1 MIRVVKIG
9 GRAQSDPDLPAV
21 LASLAGESGT
31 RLCIV
36 HGGGDEVTAVQRRLG
51 REPRFVGGRR
61 FTAPEDIDVVR
72 MVLSGTINKRLVRQL
87 LNAGVPAVGISGEDG
102 GLLPAS
108 LFEEGALG
116 AVGVPVRA
124 QGELL
129 DALLDRGFVPVISP
143 VGRDVVTGAGLNING
158 DDAAAAIA
166 ESLGADELFMVADVP
181 GVLGAQG
188 EALSFV
194 DLDCAGA
201 LVETGVAHGG
211 MAAKLEAGRRAL
223 LGGVRTVRIGDTAA
237 LRDRL
242 LGTQLTHSPSA
253 V

>member
-1 MIRVVKIG
+1 MICVVKIG
-9 GRAQSDPDLPAV
+9 GRAQSDPVLPRV
-21 LASLAGESGT
+21 LSSLAAEAGI

-36 HGGGDEVTAVQRRLG
+36 HGGGDEVTAMQRRLG
-51 REPRFVGGRR
+51 GEPRFVGGRR
-61 FTAPEDIDVVR
+61 FTAAEDIDVVR

-87 LNAGVPAVGISGEDG
+87 LAAGVRAVGISGEDG

-108 LFEEGALG
+108 RFENGAMG
-116 AVGVPVRA
+116 AVGVPARA
-124 QGELL
+124 ERALL

-143 VGRDVVTGAGLNING
+143 VGRDVATGAGLNING

-166 ESLGADELFMVADVP
+166 ESLGADELFLVADVP
-181 GVLGAQG
+181 GVIGPHG
-188 EALSFV
+188 ESLPFV
-194 DLDCAGA
+194 DLDGVGA
-201 LVETGVAHGG
+201 LVEAGVAHSG

-237 LRDRL
+237 LRDRS

>member
-9 GRAQSDPDLPAV
+9 GRAQRDSALPGV
-21 LASLAGESGT
+21 LASLAAEVGI

-51 REPRFVGGRR
+51 GEPRFVGGRR
-61 FTAPEDIDVVR
+61 FTTVEDIDVVR

-87 LNAGVPAVGISGEDG
+87 LDVGVRAVGISGEDG

-108 LFEEGALG
+108 LFGNGELG

-124 QGELL
+124 KGELL

-143 VGRDVVTGAGLNING
+143 VGRDVVTGAGLNVNG

-166 ESLGADELFMVADVP
+166 ESLGADELFLVVDVP
-181 GVLGAQG
+181 GVLGIHG
-188 EALSFV
+188 DALPFV
-194 DLDCAGA
+194 DLDIAGA
-201 LVETGVAHGG
+201 LIEVGVAHGG

-237 LRDRL
+237 LRDRS